1 MEFRFRRGRAED
13 GGPPED
19 DPWVQYLVARRT
31 QPTASELAAA
41 AASATVR
48 CAVRFADDEAYAAA
62 YAGWRAR
69 SYRKVCLQARAPE
82 WRRLLTAHGDELATA
97 GIAADGGPLVA
108 AVVPR
113 LRSDAGQVLGKVL
126 QAWKDPCPAGPA
138 EPLTAAAAMLVVN
151 ASLDL
156 SPGKLAAQCGHA
168 ALLLVDTEA
177 ASDPRYRDPIAR
189 WQEAGAPVV
198 VRGAGP
204 AQWEQL
210 KQQEDHCLVRD
221 GGLTEVAPDSETV
234 LALMPGV
241 ARSELVASL
250 PGLP

>member
-1 MEFRFRRGRAED
+1 M
-13 GGPPED
+13 
-19 DPWVQYLVARRT
+19 QYLIARRT
-31 QPTASELAAA
+31 GPTAAELAAA

-48 CAVRFADDEAYAAA
+48 CAVRFAADEAYAAA

-82 WRRLLTAHGDELATA
+82 WRRLFAAHGDELATA
-97 GIAADGGPLVA
+97 GVAADGEPLVA

-126 QAWKDPCPAGPA
+126 QVWRDPCPPGPPQSLA
-138 EPLTAAAAMLVVN
+138 DDAAVLVVN
-151 ASLDL
+151 AALDL

-177 ASDPRYRDPIAR
+177 ASDPRYCGPIER
-189 WQEAGAPVV
+189 WQGAGAPVV
-198 VRGAGP
+198 VRCAGP
-204 AQWEQL
+204 ARWQQL
-210 KQQEDHCLVRD
+210 KREEDHCLVRD
-221 GGLTEVAPDSETV
+221 GGLTEVAPGSETV
-234 LALMPGV
+234 LALMPGI
-241 ARSELVASL
+241 ARSDLVASL